1 MIYSGEMVLHGEK
14 KVGKDTNTVTSL
26 GERFLSDCGRV
37 SYFLGDTFPA
47 RQQNGGGGVLGVP
60 TMWM

>member
-1 MIYSGEMVLHGEK
+1 M
-14 KVGKDTNTVTSL
+14 GKDTNTVTSL
-26 GERFLSDCGRV
+26 GESFLSDCGRV